1 MNHAVCLYEV
11 SAVFG
16 RFKIIKDKLLKKIV
30 AFEVI
35 AFLLIIMLFWFN
47 ELLDLP
53 NKVLGAP
60 VTPVNYA
67 ESILGT
73 VAVLVLGIIVTH
85 ATHTLIKKIK
95 FLEGIIPVC
104 SFCKQIRVDQD
115 WVNIDSY
122 ISDHSEA
129 DFSHSVCPSCSQKH
143 YGVTLNSKES
153 G

>member
-1 MNHAVCLYEV
+1 MDHAACLYEV
-11 SAVFG
+11 GAVFG
-16 RFKIIKDKLLKKIV
+16 RVKITKDILLRKIV

-35 AFLLIIMLFWFN
+35 AFLLIIMLFWLN

-53 NKVLGAP
+53 NRLIGAP
-60 VTPVNYA
+60 VTPINYA

-73 VAVLVLGIIVTH
+73 VAVLIVGTIVIY
-85 ATHTLIKKIK
+85 ATHKLIKKIK
-95 FLEGIIPVC
+95 FLEGIISVC
-104 SFCKQIRVDQD
+104 SFCNKIRVDQD

-129 DFSHSVCPSCSQKH
+129 DFSHSVCPPCSKEH
-143 YGVTLNSKES
+143 YGITLDSKKS